1 MSTRR
6 TFLTTGA
13 AAAIGAL
20 GTTGTAV
27 ASPSAT
33 DGLRGRLRQL
43 EREHDARIGAY
54 GHNLRTGVTAAYRAD
69 EVFPM
74 CSVFKTLAAAAVLR
88 AFGSGERALTR
99 TVHYTR
105 ADVDRAGYSPVTST
119 PEHLARGMTIGELCG
134 AALSH
139 SDNTAANLLLAEVG
153 GPAAVT
159 RLCRTLDDPVTRL
172 DRWESELNSA
182 EPWRREDTTSPRA
195 IADTYRRLLLGSA
208 LDREGRALVGT
219 WLRQNTTN
227 RDTFRAGLPADW
239 VLADKTGS
247 GGYGTRNDAGVV
259 WTPTG
264 TPIALAVLT
273 THADAA
279 AQPDNA
285 LVAATAAHLAA
296 ALA

>member
-6 TFLTTGA
+6 TFLTAGA
-13 AAAIGAL
+13 AAAFGAL
-20 GTTGTAV
+20 GITGTAA
-27 ASPSAT
+27 ASPSAA
-33 DGLRGRLRQL
+33 DGLRGRLRRL

-69 EVFPM
+69 ELFPM

-88 AFGSGERALTR
+88 AFGSSERALAR
-99 TVHYTR
+99 TVRYTQ
-105 ADVDRAGYSPVTST
+105 ADIDKAGYSPVTSA
-119 PEHLARGMTIGELCG
+119 PGNLADGMTIGALCG

-139 SDNTAANLLLAEVG
+139 SDNTAANLLLAEVD

-159 RLCRTLDDPVTRL
+159 RLCRTLGDPVTRL

-195 IADTYRRLLLGSA
+195 IADTYRRLLLGPA
-208 LDREGRALVGT
+208 LDHRGRALVGT

-247 GGYGTRNDAGVV
+247 GGYGTRNDVGVV
-259 WTPTG
+259 WTSTG

-273 THADAA
+273 THTDAA
-279 AQPDNA
+279 ARPDNA

-296 ALA
+296 VLV

>member
-6 TFLTTGA
+6 TFLTAGA
-13 AAAIGAL
+13 AVAVGAL
-20 GTTGTAV
+20 GTAGTAA

-33 DGLRGRLRQL
+33 AGLRGRLRRL
-43 EREHDARIGAY
+43 ERAHDARIGAY
-54 GHNLRTGVTAAYRAD
+54 GHNLRTGAIAAYRAD
-69 EVFPM
+69 ELFPM

-88 AFGSGERALTR
+88 AFGSGERALSR
-99 TVHYTR
+99 TVRYNQ
-105 ADVDRAGYSPVTST
+105 ADIDRAGYSPVTSL
-119 PEHLARGMTIGELCG
+119 PGNLADGMTIGELCA

-139 SDNTAANLLLAEVG
+139 SDNTAANLLLAEVD

-159 RLCRTLDDPVTRL
+159 RLCRALGDPVTRL

-195 IADTYRRLLLGSA
+195 VTDTYRRLLLGTA
-208 LDREGRALVGT
+208 LDGEGRTLLGT
-219 WLRQNTTN
+219 WLRRNTTN
-227 RDTFRAGLPADW
+227 GDTFRAGLPADW

-247 GGYGTRNDAGVV
+247 GEYGTRNDVGVA
-259 WTPTG
+259 WTSTG

-273 THADAA
+273 THTDAA
-279 AQPDNA
+279 ARPDNA

-296 ALA
+296 ALT